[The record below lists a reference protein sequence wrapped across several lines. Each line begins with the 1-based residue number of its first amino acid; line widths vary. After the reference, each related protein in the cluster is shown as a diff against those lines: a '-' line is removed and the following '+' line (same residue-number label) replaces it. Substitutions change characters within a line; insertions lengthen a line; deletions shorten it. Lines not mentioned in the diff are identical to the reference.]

1 MSETFLLTSVPL
13 MAELELPMKLFTEIP
28 ITWVFHAYELKF
40 VVLQITYEIVMI
52 LQRSLL
58 K

>member
-1 MSETFLLTSVPL
+1 

-28 ITWVFHAYELKF
+28 ITWVFHAYGLKF